1 MGERK
6 IFFRGKK
13 MRFLAFLTGLML
25 VSSVSLANES
35 VSPEGYF
42 GNWRVYTAKEGTETL
57 CFMVASPQH
66 TSSEREGNFLS
77 ITHRPYENS
86 FDTIALMFG
95 TMFHKTSR
103 PTIEVD
109 NHKPFEM
116 KTADD
121 SAFVMNEKDEKT
133 LIDQMIIGNV
143 ARTKGK
149 SHKKNVLRETF
160 SLKGF
165 SKAYDMLNEKCPRSK
180 EVISGK
186 AEEQLFSKQE
196 GGEVK

>member
-1 MGERK
+1 
-6 IFFRGKK
+6 
-13 MRFLAFLTGLML
+13 MRFLAFLTALML
-25 VSSVSLANES
+25 VSGFSWANDS

-42 GNWRVYTAKEGTETL
+42 GNWRVYTAKEGTQTL
-57 CFMVASPQH
+57 CFMVVSPQH

-77 ITHRPYENS
+77 VTHRPYENS
-86 FDTIALMFG
+86 FDTVALMFG

-109 NHKPFEM
+109 NLRPFEM
-116 KTADD
+116 KASDD
-121 SAFVMNEKDEKT
+121 SAFMMTEKDEKT
-133 LIDQMIIGNV
+133 LIDQMIVGNV

-165 SKAYDMLNEKCPRSK
+165 AKAYEMLNEKCPRPANQDSQKTEGQTLSK
-180 EVISGK
+180 EIS
-186 AEEQLFSKQE
+186 
-196 GGEVK
+196 GEVK

>member
-1 MGERK
+1 
-6 IFFRGKK
+6 
-13 MRFLAFLTGLML
+13 MRFFAVLTGIFL
-25 VSSVSLANES
+25 VSTSVFASES

-42 GNWRVYTAKEGTETL
+42 GEWRVYTAKEGTETL
-57 CFMVASPQH
+57 CFMVSSPQH

-86 FDTIALMFG
+86 FDTISLMFG
-95 TMFHKTSR
+95 TVFHKTSR

-109 NHKPFEM
+109 NHRPFEL
-116 KTADD
+116 KTNDD
-121 SAFVMNEKDEKT
+121 AAFVMNEKDEKT

-149 SHKKNVLRETF
+149 SQKRNILRETF

-165 SKAYDMLNEKCPRSK
+165 AKAYEMLNEKCPKPEPSDFQP
-180 EVISGK
+180 EP
-186 AEEQLFSKQE
+186 EEAKTQN
-196 GGEVK
+196 

>member
-1 MGERK
+1 
-6 IFFRGKK
+6 
-13 MRFLAFLTGLML
+13 MRFLAFLTSALL
-25 VSSVSLANES
+25 ISYSCFANEN

-42 GNWRVYTAKEGTETL
+42 GVWRVYTAKEGTETL
-57 CFMVASPQH
+57 CFMVAAPQH
-66 TSSEREGNFLS
+66 TSSEREENFLS

-95 TMFHKTSR
+95 TSFHKTSR

-109 NHKPFEM
+109 NHKPIEM
-116 KTADD
+116 KTSDD

-165 SKAYDMLNEKCPRSK
+165 AKAYEMLNEKCPREQGQTTNAVSQITEQMPQK
-180 EVISGK
+180 EETLPLSN
-186 AEEQLFSKQE
+186 ET
-196 GGEVK
+196 GGEKK